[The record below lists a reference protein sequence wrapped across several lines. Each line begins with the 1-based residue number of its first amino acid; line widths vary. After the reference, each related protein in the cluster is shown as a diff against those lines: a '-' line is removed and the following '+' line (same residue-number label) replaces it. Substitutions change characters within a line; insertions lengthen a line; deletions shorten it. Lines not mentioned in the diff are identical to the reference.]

1 MSTGTIGIK
10 SSFVLKIIFGFLN
23 EFKKLNIIKYN
34 KKLQKRLNVNKNDYS
49 TIITIKLFENRKNEF
64 CFEFFDKSDFC
75 DEEIYLYNKNN
86 DKEVKNRSI
95 KPNNN
100 IKYIEI
106 IFRRRHNSLAKLFS
120 GYKYIRSVDIKNSV
134 GNLNSMFSY
143 CKSLEEVNFINFN
156 FEKVYDMT
164 YLFSCCG
171 SLKKVSFNKD
181 CGKNVNIKTSL
192 VINSDVKFRVNKF
205 ELSYINADYM
215 FDECTQLNEVWLDNT
230 YDTYNNISMNYMFNE
245 YTSLKK
251 VILENFNVFAIGM
264 FCMFKNCSSL
274 KELN

>member
-95 KPNNN
+95 KPNDN
-100 IKYIEI
+100 IKYFEI
-106 IFRRRHNSLAKLFS
+106 IFRLRLNSLAKLFN
-120 GYKYIRSVDIKNSV
+120 G
-134 GNLNSMFSY
+134 
-143 CKSLEEVNFINFN
+143 
-156 FEKVYDMT
+156 
-164 YLFSCCG
+164 
-171 SLKKVSFNKD
+171 
-181 CGKNVNIKTSL
+181 
-192 VINSDVKFRVNKF
+192 
-205 ELSYINADYM
+205 
-215 FDECTQLNEVWLDNT
+215 
-230 YDTYNNISMNYMFNE
+230 
-245 YTSLKK
+245 
-251 VILENFNVFAIGM
+251 
-264 FCMFKNCSSL
+264 
-274 KELN
+274 